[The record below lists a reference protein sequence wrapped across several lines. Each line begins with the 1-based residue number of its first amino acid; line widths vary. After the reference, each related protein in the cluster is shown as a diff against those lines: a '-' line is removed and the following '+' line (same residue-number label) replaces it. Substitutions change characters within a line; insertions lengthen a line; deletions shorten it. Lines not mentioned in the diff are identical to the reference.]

1 MLDFVRLNDLQASH
15 NANKP
20 GVVGDIFVTFWYDS
34 ALWLLLVLLSL
45 LHHASSSSSS
55 SSSCTLINFEMDA
68 VLRRSSF

>member
-34 ALWLLLVLLSL
+34 ALWLLLVLLAL
-45 LHHASSSSSS
+45 LNHASSSSSS
-55 SSSCTLINFEMDA
+55 TLTNFETD
-68 VLRRSSF
+68 VSRRSSF